1 MFSECFEPW
10 KLASTDLKNKHEPEP
25 CTWGEDGQKD
35 AFKERS
41 QEYPDVRRLAI
52 KKILFFGTLLM
63 NCWCFFFRCL
73 ETFFR
78 HCPFVSRG
86 EEAKNGRKSESLVT
100 RRFRILRAGN
110 SQKDGLLTRVKL
122 IFMHFFVLEIKERK
136 EGNFDRKKVIGSQI
150 YLPKSVLEVF
160 IILETRELMYVTCN

>member
-1 MFSECFEPW
+1 MHTRGRWAEGCLQR
-10 KLASTDLKNKHEPEP
+10 KVPEIP
-25 CTWGEDGQKD
+25 
-35 AFKERS
+35 R
-41 QEYPDVRRLAI
+41 YPTFGN

-110 SQKDGLLTRVKL
+110 SQKDGLMTRVKL
-122 IFMHFFVLEIKERK
+122 IFMHFFCLGNQEKKER
-136 EGNFDRKKVIGSQI
+136 NFDRRKGSQI

-160 IILETRELMYVTCN
+160 IILETRELMFVSCN